1 MTTSEHPWMEHD
13 QTGHRAQ
20 LPDEPYW
27 RAQGW
32 SPVDGP
38 HPEPD
43 RYHDPE
49 PEPPAVEA
57 EPESETKSTKR
68 AAKSAPSE
76 EGNVDG

>member
-13 QTGHRAQ
+13 KTGHRAQ

-32 SPVDGP
+32 NPVDAP

-43 RYHDPE
+43 LLHDPVLHDPPPK
-49 PEPPAVEA
+49 PEKP
-57 EPESETKSTKR
+57 
-68 AAKSAPSE
+68 AAKTEPTRE
-76 EGNVDG
+76 H